1 MKDNCSFV
9 KLNLAESGP
18 EKLNVTESPSG
29 SETEI
34 VVTFVAPS
42 STVRLANSW
51 SSGTCSGAG
60 ALLSFLSPTESL
72 CLFGIKAG
80 LNTSL
85 RVVESRVLCG
95 DSGALGMQNAEAS
108 GDK

>member
-1 MKDNCSFV
+1 MKDNCSLV

-42 STVRLANSW
+42 STVRLVARFKV
-51 SSGTCSGAG
+51 GERFADAG
-60 ALLSFLSPTESL
+60 GPPLPTL
-72 CLFGIKAG
+72 PPPPPQA
-80 LNTSL
+80 
-85 RVVESRVLCG
+85 
-95 DSGALGMQNAEAS
+95 
-108 GDK
+108 DKKPIQRAAVSH

>member
-42 STVRLANSW
+42 STVRLVARSKV
-51 SSGTCSGAG
+51 GERFADAG
-60 ALLSFLSPTESL
+60 GPLLLALPPPPPH
-72 CLFGIKAG
+72 A
-80 LNTSL
+80 
-85 RVVESRVLCG
+85 
-95 DSGALGMQNAEAS
+95 
-108 GDK
+108 DKKLIQRAAVSH